1 MRLIDLLRRT
11 SAHARQEDG
20 FTMMVTLGVMLVTSL
35 LLAAAFTAANGD
47 INLSR
52 TDLTQKQAYFAA
64 VAGVQAYEHELQ
76 VNPNFWT
83 TCKSLSATLPKEE
96 SSSYEVKLLAP
107 TGQPKGTKCSTSNPF
122 ETVIESS
129 GTQANTF
136 RIEATGTTGKSK
148 RSLVATFGVNGFLNY
163 IYFTRYETADPQTYG
178 GPSWCKNYRPARK
191 ELEAKYKKTCTTI
204 QFTGGDNVNGPLH
217 TDDAALV
224 CGNVEIGR
232 KGHVPPDTAE
242 INGGPY
248 TEGCS
253 EASKPI
259 YNTPTK
265 SWTTGQELV
274 APEEDTSLAAYVE
287 PGYEFEGATTIE
299 LEGKEMT
306 VTNAN
311 YNSGKSKKIKLPPN
325 GLVYVRSMTSPAC
338 NYGYEQESN
347 TDTATS
353 IKEEIPCG
361 TIYVKGKYS
370 ESLTLGA
377 EKDVVIKGNI
387 WPESIGS
394 LPASGSTPK
403 TPSGTVTLGLIA
415 TNFVRIFHACTGKTE
430 EGLKNP
436 WIFAAILST
445 SHSFVVDNYGCGN
458 ALGELNV
465 FGAIAQNFRGIV
477 GTGGGFGGGTGYLK
491 NYNYDD
497 RLATNEPPYFLA
509 PLKAGWRIVRETAP
523 TAG

>member
-1 MRLIDLLRRT
+1 
-11 SAHARQEDG
+11 
-20 FTMMVTLGVMLVTSL
+20 MMVTLGVMLVTAL

-47 INLSR
+47 IDLSQK
-52 TDLTQKQAYFAA
+52 DLTQKQAYFAA
-64 VAGVQAYEHELQ
+64 VAGVQAYEHQLQ
-76 VNPNFWT
+76 VNPNFWE
-83 TCKSLSATLPKEE
+83 TCEALKAKLPQEE
-96 SSSYEVKLLAP
+96 SSSYEVKLLPA
-107 TGQPKGTKCSTSNPF
+107 TGQPKGTKCSTTNPF

-136 RIEATGTTGKSK
+136 RVEATGFAGKDK
-148 RSLVATFGVNGFLNY
+148 RSLVATFGVSGFLNY
-163 IYFTRYETADPQTYG
+163 IYFTRYETADPTTYG
-178 GPSWCKNYRPARK
+178 GPSFCKNYRPARQAAESFSQK
-191 ELEAKYKKTCTTI
+191 CTLI
-204 QFTGGDNVNGPLH
+204 QFAGEDNVNGPMH
-217 TDDAALV
+217 TDDAADL
-224 CGNVEIGR
+224 CGSVEIGR
-232 KGHVPPDTAE
+232 KGHVPADTAE

-248 TEGCS
+248 AENCGSEG
-253 EASKPI
+253 SKPV

-265 SWTTGQELV
+265 SFTKGPELV
-274 APEEDTSLAAYVE
+274 APEEDTSLGAYVE
-287 PGYEFEGATTIE
+287 AGYEFEGATTLE
-299 LEGKEMT
+299 LEGKEVT

-311 YNSGKSKKIKLPPN
+311 YNSGKAKKIKLPPN
-325 GLVYVRSMTSPAC
+325 GLIYVRSMSSPAC
-338 NYGYEQESN
+338 KYKYKQEGG
-347 TDTATS
+347 TDTSTS
-353 IKEEIPCG
+353 LKEEIPCG

-387 WPESIGS
+387 WPEGIGS

-415 TNFVRIFHACTGKTE
+415 SNYVRMYHPCTSSFSE

-436 WIFAAILST
+436 WIYAAILST
-445 SHSFVVDNYGCGN
+445 SHSFLVDNYACGKP
-458 ALGELNV
+458 LGELNV

-477 GTGGGFGGGTGYLK
+477 GTGGGSGTGYLK

-509 PLKAGWRIVRETAP
+509 PLKAGWKIVRETAP

>member
-1 MRLIDLLRRT
+1 MRMIDRLRLV
-11 SAHARQEDG
+11 SAHARLEDG
-20 FTMMVTLGVMLVTSL
+20 FTMIVTLGVMLVTSL

-47 INLSR
+47 IELSR
-52 TDLTQKQAYFAA
+52 SDLTQKQAYFAA
-64 VAGVQAYEHELQ
+64 LAGVQAYEHQLQ
-76 VNPNFWT
+76 VNPNFWE
-83 TCKSLSATLPKEE
+83 TCESLKANLPQEE
-96 SSSYEVKLLAP
+96 GSSYEVKLLAA
-107 TGQPKGTKCSTSNPF
+107 TGQPKGTKCSTASPF
-122 ETVIESS
+122 ETVIEPS

-136 RIEATGTTGKSK
+136 RVEATGYTGKSK

-163 IYFTRYETADPQTYG
+163 IYFTRYETADPLTYAG
-178 GPSWCKNYRPARK
+178 GPSFCKNYRPARK
-191 ELEAKYKKTCTTI
+191 AEEAATHEKCTLI
-204 QFTGGDNVNGPLH
+204 QFFGEDNVNGPMH
-217 TDDAALV
+217 TDDAADL

-242 INGGPY
+242 INGEPY
-248 TEGCS
+248 SENCGSEG
-253 EASKPI
+253 SKPV

-265 SWTTGQELV
+265 SWTKGAELV

-287 PGYEFEGATTIE
+287 AGYKFEGATTIE

-306 VTNAN
+306 VTNAS
-311 YNSGKSKKIKLPPN
+311 YNSGKPKKIKDPPN
-325 GLVYVRSMTSPAC
+325 GLVYVKSTESPAC
-338 NYGYEQESN
+338 KYKYKQESN
-347 TDTATS
+347 TDTTAS
-353 IKEEIPCG
+353 IKEELPCG
-361 TIYVKGKYS
+361 TIYVKGKYA

-377 EKDVVIKGNI
+377 EKDIVVKGNI

-394 LPASGSTPK
+394 SVPTSGTMPK

-415 TNFVRIFHACTGKTE
+415 TNYVRVYHACSGGSE

-445 SHSFVVDNYGCGN
+445 SHSFLVDNDACGKP
-458 ALGELNV
+458 LGELNV

-477 GTGGGFGGGTGYLK
+477 SGNGDGYIK

-497 RLATNEPPYFLA
+497 RLATDEPPYFLA
-509 PLKAGWRIVRETAP
+509 PLKAGWKIIRQTAP